1 MVDVT
6 WPPLAI
12 TFAAACIA
20 AVTDIWRFRVYN
32 ALTFPLVLTGLAYHG
47 AFGGTSGFL
56 DSTLGVLFGFG
67 VLLLPYLLG
76 LMGAG
81 DVKLMAG
88 VGAWLCFKATALVFV
103 ASVLVAGTYAIAL
116 ILYRGKLS
124 ESWLTIKVIFYRFA
138 ALGVHLGKQD
148 LVEPLYQ
155 SSDRRLRLIPFG
167 AMVPLGIIAALL
179 WTVWTQ

>member
-1 MVDVT
+1 MADVT
-6 WPPLAI
+6 WPLAI
-12 TFAAACIA
+12 TFTAACIA

-32 ALTFPLVLTGLAYHG
+32 ALTFPLVLTGLAYHVVC
-47 AFGGTSGFL
+47 GGMNGFV
-56 DSTLGVLFGFG
+56 DSCLGMLFGFG

-88 VGAWLCFKATALVFV
+88 VGAWLCFQATALVFA
-103 ASVLVAGTYAIAL
+103 ASALVAGTYAIAL

-124 ESWLTIKVIFYRFA
+124 ESWLTLKVIFYRLA
-138 ALGVHLGKQD
+138 ALGIHLGKQD
-148 LVEPLYQ
+148 LVEPLSQ

-179 WTVWTQ
+179 WTSWTH